1 VKRYQNWAKRE
12 HSTGQWLVTLA
23 LAGLL
28 IVGIIP
34 FLVVVASL
42 AIDSRLGL
50 PDFYVGDINPI
61 AGLILAMSGLGFA
74 LWSIQ
79 AQITI
84 GQGTPVPMI
93 PTKKLVVQAPF
104 TYCRNPM
111 TLGTILAYLGLCI
124 WIGSISAL
132 VIVMILTTGLL
143 LYIKLLEEKE
153 LEVRFGAE
161 YLEYKRRTSFILPR
175 RPKAE

>member
-1 VKRYQNWAKRE
+1 MKRYQNWARRE
-12 HSTGQWLVTLA
+12 HSTGRWVVTLV

-42 AIDSRLGL
+42 SIDSWLGL
-50 PDFYVGDINPI
+50 PSFAIGAINPI
-61 AGLILAMSGLGFA
+61 AGFILAALGLGLG

-79 AQITI
+79 AQLKI
-84 GQGTPVPMI
+84 GQGTPVPMV
-93 PTKKLVVQAPF
+93 PTKKLVMQAPF

-111 TLGTILAYLGLCI
+111 TLGTIIAYLGICV

-132 VIVMILTTGLL
+132 VIVLILATCLI

-153 LEVRFGAE
+153 LAVRFGAE
-161 YLEYKRRTSFILPR
+161 YLEYKRRTPFIIPR
-175 RPKAE
+175 RPKVE